1 MKTTI
6 KNKVQLHPELWS
18 DRYKSYLFAMAIK
31 KLPEDVVEDIL
42 QETYLAA
49 LRSAPRFRGDSTERS
64 WLTSILNHKIMDYYR
79 KAYSR
84 QGKVMH
90 NALRVSDYPTW
101 HDWENLNNKPDNAE
115 ITEFQNADDLYK
127 VLNSGLEL
135 LGHREKQVLRLK
147 IKGYSTEAICDTL
160 EINEVNTWVAL
171 SRARKK
177 IKHYLNDHWLN

>member
-1 MKTTI
+1 MKTIT
-6 KNKVQLHPELWS
+6 KNKEQLRPELWS
-18 DRYKSYLFAMAIK
+18 VRYKSYLAAIASK
-31 KLPEDVVEDIL
+31 KLPADIVEDIL

-49 LRSAPRFRGDSTERS
+49 LRSAPGFRGDSTERS
-64 WLTSILNHKIMDYYR
+64 WLTSILHHKIMDHYR

-90 NALRVSDYPTW
+90 EALRVSEYPRW
-101 HDWENLNNKPDNAE
+101 HEWENPANKPDNAE
-115 ITEFQNADDLYK
+115 ITEFQNADDLVK
-127 VLNSGLEL
+127 VINSGFEL
-135 LGHREKQVLRLK
+135 LGQREEQVLRLK
-147 IKGYSTEAICDTL
+147 IKGYSTEAICDRL